1 MCQLLAPHI
10 LTAVAERMPFCPE
23 FRLISD
29 EAETAGQS
37 TPKVPLVV
45 CFAGSFAVGEHGL
58 FDFREEVVSGGI
70 LGGTLGCR
78 QVTHLF
84 H

>member
-10 LTAVAERMPFCPE
+10 LTTVAERMPFCPA

-29 EAETAGQS
+29 EAGTAGQS
-37 TPKVPLVV
+37 TPKVPLV
-45 CFAGSFAVGEHGL
+45 CFAGSFAVGEHVF
-58 FDFREEVVSGGI
+58 FDLREEVVSGGI